1 MSVKL
6 IVEFKGKRQAISIAP
21 MAPLQKVIDAFCFQ
35 QKPQLDVSGCQ
46 LSFQKQVLDP
56 TIPVRFAN
64 LPKEAKL
71 ELIADTAQ
79 PKQRLG
85 LTDRPAPSSPPQMAP
100 VHDIT
105 SATEPDAPASVSEL
119 PSAQPAS
126 PSSMY
131 QPMDTEP
138 PHIQLQSGTDFL
150 QPHANATVA
159 TAAADDAASQQASTT
174 QAAAGSQSQG
184 ADVEASHK
192 DNSTK
197 ATSAASFSGDDRP
210 PPLGFDRQIH
220 VFTRE
225 AIAAAEAS
233 TRSDT
238 ELPPEFYDFTPD
250 DYHKVMSGWAKQNSK
265 AAGPL
270 KTQKLREQDER
281 RRAEQFGPI
290 PVRVHFPDGHIVQ
303 ADFRALET
311 LASLQ
316 KLVQLCML
324 PSLHQ
329 WYMYVTPPKQ
339 AFKDL
344 SLTFYKAGLL
354 PAANIL
360 LGMDSKH
367 DGPFLKPEIVAL
379 CVLRLSDMSLTNQTV
394 QKPQEGPKAIW
405 GLVPSFCPAAKQL
418 ARKKFPN
425 G

>member
-1 MSVKL
+1 M
-6 IVEFKGKRQAISIAP
+6 
-21 MAPLQKVIDAFCFQ
+21 
-35 QKPQLDVSGCQ
+35 
-46 LSFQKQVLDP
+46 LSCH
-56 TIPVRFAN
+56 A
-64 LPKEAKL
+64 
-71 ELIADTAQ
+71 TAQ

-233 TRSDT
+233 TRYTFLTLDA
-238 ELPPEFYDFTPD
+238 P
-250 DYHKVMSGWAKQNSK
+250 HVI
-265 AAGPL
+265 AAC
-270 KTQKLREQDER
+270 
-281 RRAEQFGPI
+281 
-290 PVRVHFPDGHIVQ
+290 HMY
-303 ADFRALET
+303 
-311 LASLQ
+311 
-316 KLVQLCML
+316 QLCVFLMVCAQMVQSTTSMQ
-324 PSLHQ
+324 PFAQVQSLFR
-329 WYMYVTPPKQ
+329 T
-339 AFKDL
+339 
-344 SLTFYKAGLL
+344 LTCPCHAHVLQERYR
-354 PAANIL
+354 AA
-360 LGMDSKH
+360 S
-367 DGPFLKPEIVAL
+367 
-379 CVLRLSDMSLTNQTV
+379 
-394 QKPQEGPKAIW
+394 
-405 GLVPSFCPAAKQL
+405 
-418 ARKKFPN
+418 
-425 G
+425 